1 MRFLVVPQPDT
12 IFDDIHKLEPGR
24 TLVVRSDGTLHEN
37 VYWRAAAAGMGTNT
51 ADESALVAELDAKL
65 RESVGYHMVA
75 DVPVSAFLSG
85 GLDSSSIV
93 ALMRRH
99 APDQAI
105 DTFSIAFPDR
115 AEFDESPFA
124 RKVAQLK
131 SVGYHVDTINE
142 NFLDD
147 FDSIMWHLDEPFA
160 ISSAFATFY
169 LARNAARHTKVV
181 LTGDGGDE
189 LFAGYDGYLNDAYL
203 GSGISGLLS
212 LAFQAVFTFARVSRS
227 SNSALLRLLQ
237 ALRRRSG
244 SEGLRYSERVAQNSI
259 HACSMAFSNE
269 VFLRSLTDWPHNLI
283 ARYYDGLHSDDRL
296 NKKLFTEF
304 KTRLV
309 DEMLMKVD
317 RMTMAHSL
325 EARVPLLDHEVVE
338 FAHGVPPKLK
348 LHRSAGGPQL
358 KYILKK
364 AMEPHLPLDI
374 IYRKKQGF
382 DIPTRDWLSGNFLDI
397 VGERLLGGQL
407 RDSGV
412 IDPEGVRRLVRLH
425 SQGAQ
430 NFSGVLM
437 VLLALETW
445 AEAYRSRL
453 LSVSF
458 G

>member
-1 MRFLVVPQPDT
+1 
-12 IFDDIHKLEPGR
+12 
-24 TLVVRSDGTLHEN
+24 
-37 VYWRAAAAGMGTNT
+37 
-51 ADESALVAELDAKL
+51 
-65 RESVGYHMVA
+65 
-75 DVPVSAFLSG
+75 
-85 GLDSSSIV
+85 
-93 ALMRRH
+93 
-99 APDQAI
+99 
-105 DTFSIAFPDR
+105 
-115 AEFDESPFA
+115 
-124 RKVAQLK
+124 
-131 SVGYHVDTINE
+131 
-142 NFLDD
+142 
-147 FDSIMWHLDEPFA
+147 
-160 ISSAFATFY
+160 
-169 LARNAARHTKVV
+169 
-181 LTGDGGDE
+181 
-189 LFAGYDGYLNDAYL
+189 
-203 GSGISGLLS
+203 
-212 LAFQAVFTFARVSRS
+212 
-227 SNSALLRLLQ
+227 
-237 ALRRRSG
+237 
-244 SEGLRYSERVAQNSI
+244 
-259 HACSMAFSNE
+259 MAFSNE

-338 FAHGVPPKLK
+338 FAHGVPPNLK